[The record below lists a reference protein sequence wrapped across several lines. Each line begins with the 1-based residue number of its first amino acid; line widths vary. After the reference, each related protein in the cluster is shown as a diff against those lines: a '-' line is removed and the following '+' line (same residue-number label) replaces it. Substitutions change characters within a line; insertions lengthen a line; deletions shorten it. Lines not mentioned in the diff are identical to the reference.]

1 MKTLLT
7 IFFLIFSTIACGG
20 NGNTLPADELSND
33 LYAQEEYY
41 IKPGDVLMIKVW
53 GEPRLSGEVV
63 IREDGRFSMQLIE
76 EINASGKSLLQLKD
90 ELETKLTEF
99 VPGVSVSPSVIQ
111 AAPVRYFLVGQF
123 AGPGEYRSELGIS
136 LLQAIAK
143 AGGFAPFADESKL
156 ILIRKGAGQEIRYSL
171 DYNRVVSGEEPNPKL
186 KDGDLL
192 SVK

>member
-1 MKTLLT
+1 MKLLLALAF
-7 IFFLIFSTIACGG
+7 IIASISACSPT
-20 NGNTLPADELSND
+20 GNTRPADELNNSQ
-33 LYAQEEYY
+33 YADEEYY

-53 GEPRLSGEVV
+53 GEPRLSGEIV
-63 IREDGRFSMQLIE
+63 IREDGRFSLPLVD
-76 EINASGKSLLQLKD
+76 EIDAQGKSLLQLKD
-90 ELETKLTEF
+90 ELEARLAEF

-143 AGGFAPFADESKL
+143 AGGFAPFADESNL
-156 ILIRKGAGQEIRYSL
+156 ILIRKGATGEIRYSL
-171 DYNRVVSGEEPNPKL
+171 DYNRVVSGQEPNPKL
-186 KDGDLL
+186 RDGDLI

>member
-1 MKTLLT
+1 MKNLATILLV
-7 IFFLIFSTIACGG
+7 LFSFTACFG
-20 NGNTLPADELSND
+20 NGNTLPADELATGQFED
-33 LYAQEEYY
+33 EEYY
-41 IKPGDVLMIKVW
+41 VKPGDVLMIKVW

-63 IREDGRFSMQLIE
+63 VREDGRFSMQLIDE
-76 EINASGKSLLQLKD
+76 VSASGKSLLQLKD
-90 ELETKLTEF
+90 ELEARLTEF

-143 AGGFAPFADESKL
+143 AGGFAPFADESRL
-156 ILIRKGAGQEIRYSL
+156 ILIRKGPGGELRYRL
-171 DYNRVVSGEEPNPKL
+171 DYNRVVAGDDPNPKL